1 MSHYID
7 KNKYWKSSWM
17 HPISHF
23 TINNIS
29 LISSVTDRWSK
40 KKSTL
45 YFMVW
50 VIHRTSV
57 CVCECVCER
66 RTSMQ
71 WVRLSVRSKR
81 PVDRR
86 LIPIVLGDPL
96 RLRYC
101 PFSCTCQWT
110 RQCRCFP
117 GWTGRPGV
125 ERSLCRLLAQVSCCL
140 CPLVSA
146 LCVSAQAKR
155 PLWRRSG
162 KSLQGPLLMGVYL
175 RRDFLLCHNSQ
186 ELWSYSRCWSM
197 WSSAVLFP
205 SQPCM
210 FKCTQ

>member
-7 KNKYWKSSWM
+7 INKYWKSSWM
-17 HPISHF
+17 HPISYF

-29 LISSVTDRWSK
+29 LISSVTDWWNK

-45 YFMVW
+45 HFMVW

-57 CVCECVCER
+57 CVCER

-71 WVRLSVRSKR
+71 WVRLSVRFAVRSKR

-96 RLRYC
+96 RLRHC

-146 LCVSAQAKR
+146 LCVSAQTKR

-162 KSLQGPLLMGVYL
+162 KSLQGPADGSLFKEGL
-175 RRDFLLCHNSQ
+175 
-186 ELWSYSRCWSM
+186 
-197 WSSAVLFP
+197 SAV
-205 SQPCM
+205 SQQPRALKLQQVLVYVELCSLISKSAM
-210 FKCTQ
+210 YV